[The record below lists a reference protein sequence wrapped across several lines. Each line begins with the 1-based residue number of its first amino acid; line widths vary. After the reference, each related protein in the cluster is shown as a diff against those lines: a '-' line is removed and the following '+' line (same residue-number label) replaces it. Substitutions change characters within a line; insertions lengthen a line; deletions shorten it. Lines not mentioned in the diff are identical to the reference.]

1 MQFHI
6 GHLTKPEQCWQIVA
20 DHMLSA
26 APMLLRVQARVVHKR
41 GQRGLDVL
49 LKEVLAGEPG
59 WVTVQR
65 QRAVTKV
72 TKEMI
77 RRASEVSQEVSF
89 GDGVAV
95 GSGWPE
101 DAIRVADRDAY
112 VADG

>member
-1 MQFHI
+1 
-6 GHLTKPEQCWQIVA
+6 
-20 DHMLSA
+20 MLSA
-26 APMLLRVQARVVHKR
+26 APVLLRVQARVVHKR
-41 GQRGLDVL
+41 RQRGLDVL

-101 DAIRVADRDAY
+101 DAVRVANRDAY